1 MHILVAAAMVR
12 EVLQYPL
19 PDIGATDAK
28 NWQKRRA
35 EIRQVFA
42 DEVYGNTPAS
52 ASTAGV
58 HFRVDSVDA
67 HALNGLAV
75 RKQITVFFTK
85 DESAPR
91 MHVLLYLPAKVHK
104 RVPAFIG
111 LNFFGNETVDADPG
125 IDLPEVWVKDAVADA
140 KLSYGGELQGHHK
153 ERAPESARGLQAHL
167 WQVEKILQHGF
178 GLATAYCGDIEP
190 DFDGGMKYGIRQTF
204 LHDGQT
210 QPAANEW
217 GALGA
222 WAWGLSRMVDYLQTD
237 KDVDGKKIVLT
248 GFSRLGKAAMWSAAN
263 DARYAVVISCES
275 GVGGVSLYRATTAET
290 IQHLNTAF
298 PYWFAENFH
307 KYTGHPD
314 QVPVDGHMLLALF
327 APRPVYVASADE
339 DRSSDPPAEHLSLV
353 EASQVWRML
362 GKGGLTDTS
371 MPGLNQPVMQGAVG
385 YHVRSGKH
393 DVTEY
398 DWDQYLTFAERHLQM
413 KRE

>member
-1 MHILVAAAMVR
+1 
-12 EVLQYPL
+12 
-19 PDIGATDAK
+19 
-28 NWQKRRA
+28 
-35 EIRQVFA
+35 
-42 DEVYGNTPAS
+42 
-52 ASTAGV
+52 
-58 HFRVDSVDA
+58 
-67 HALNGLAV
+67 
-75 RKQITVFFTK
+75 
-85 DESAPR
+85 
-91 MHVLLYLPAKVHK
+91 
-104 RVPAFIG
+104 
-111 LNFFGNETVDADPG
+111 
-125 IDLPEVWVKDAVADA
+125 
-140 KLSYGGELQGHHK
+140 
-153 ERAPESARGLQAHL
+153 
-167 WQVEKILQHGF
+167 
-178 GLATAYCGDIEP
+178 
-190 DFDGGMKYGIRQTF
+190 
-204 LHDGQT
+204 
-210 QPAANEW
+210 
-217 GALGA
+217 
-222 WAWGLSRMVDYLQTD
+222 MVDYLQTD
-237 KDVDGKKIVLT
+237 KDVDAKKIVLT

-362 GKGGLTDTS
+362 GKGGLTDTA